1 MSKEIKNN
9 SNYFGT
15 VVKIRN
21 LRPIKGADNI
31 QIANVAFNDVIVSKD
46 IKEGDLMIYV
56 QSGTQVCE
64 DLCFQANLYDKA
76 EMNIDNNIKGYVDP
90 KKRVIKAIKLKGEIS
105 NGILIALD
113 KFDWLEEDFKEGDM
127 FTHVN
132 GKEIFTKYVVKQ
144 TRVQGVSNKQKQ
156 IKKFDKIIDKYFKF
170 HEDTSNLRF
179 NIHKIQP
186 DDIISLHYKKHGT
199 SAVFANILVNKQLTW
214 YERLLK
220 KLGINVVDKQ
230 YDIIYSSR
238 KVIKNGNAET
248 GFYST
253 DVWGEIYQEVK
264 DRIPKGYT
272 LYGEIIGYESSGSY
286 IQKDFDYGCQ
296 VGEKKFYVYR
306 ITNINE
312 DGLIIELTD
321 EQIKDFCEHY
331 GFLYQDTYIYYGR
344 AKDLYKLATRNVEMW
359 REHFLRKLE
368 EDYNEK
374 DCYMCSNIV
383 PEEGIILRKEKTFK
397 YEAYKLK
404 SKRFLLGESNNI
416 ESTNLEDNQ

>member
-9 SNYFGT
+9 SNYFGI
-15 VVKIRN
+15 VVQIKS

-46 IKEGDLMIYV
+46 VKQGDLMIYV

-76 EMNIDNNIKGYVDP
+76 ELNKDDIRGYVDP

-113 KFDWLEEDFKEGDM
+113 KFNWLEEEFKEGDM
-127 FTHVN
+127 FTHIN
-132 GKEIFTKYVVKQ
+132 GREIFTKYIVRQAK
-144 TRVQGVSNKQKQ
+144 VQGLSNKQKQ
-156 IKKFDKIIDKYFKF
+156 IKTFDKIIDKYFKF
-170 HEDTSNLRF
+170 HNDTSNLRF
-179 NIHKIQP
+179 NIHKIHP
-186 DDIISLHYKKHGT
+186 NDIISLHYKKHGT

-220 KLGINVVDKQ
+220 KFGINIVDKQ

-238 KVIKNGNAET
+238 KVIKNGRAET

-253 DVWGEIYQEVK
+253 DVWGEVYQEVK

-272 LYGEIIGYESSGSY
+272 LYGEIIGYESTGSF
-286 IQKDFDYGCQ
+286 IQKDYDYGCN

-306 ITNINE
+306 VTNVNE

-331 GFLYQDTYIYYGR
+331 GFLYSDTYFYYGR
-344 AKDLYKLATRNVEMW
+344 AKDLYKLSTRNVELW

-368 EDYNEK
+368 EEFNEK
-374 DCYMCSNIV
+374 DCHMCSNLV
-383 PEEGIILRKEKTFK
+383 PEEGIVLRKEKTFQ

-404 SKRFLLGESNNI
+404 SKRFLLGESANI
-416 ESTNLEDNQ
+416 EQENIEDNQ